1 MLLSKAVI
9 SLGILGS
16 ILSLIVAFPLMED
29 QESAIVDKKRYVMVA
44 NYH

>member
-9 SLGILGS
+9 SLGILCS
-16 ILSLIVAFPLMED
+16 ILSLIVALPLMED
-29 QESAIVDKKRYVMVA
+29 QESAIVDKKQYVIVA